1 MFLQILNYKG
11 QKFCV
16 NFKKIFHLSQYINFD
31 HLSFFC
37 FVLFLLFLKRQ
48 PKAGDK
54 AQQGPEFDSQDQKKK
69 KKKTELGTLEM
80 ILIVHCIEL
89 FMSIIPSFPSL

>member
-31 HLSFFC
+31 HLSFFLFC
-37 FVLFLLFLKRQ
+37 FVF
-48 PKAGDK
+48 AV
-54 AQQGPEFDSQDQKKK
+54 S
-69 KKKTELGTLEM
+69 KKTTKGWG
-80 ILIVHCIEL
+80 
-89 FMSIIPSFPSL
+89 